1 MKTLV
6 KWFVILSVVPV
17 LLYLVF
23 GDKNTKPIPISQA
36 SAPAQAVPSSEA
48 PAVSKA
54 SMEEVDKLTL
64 AYLNSKVFPSGAV
77 VCKSEVLDGHVFIGC
92 KNRQLGSESAVRLW
106 VLKEGEY
113 LAVNGSARQD
123 LERLPSVGHLK
134 EMPLPLPASINIEE
148 ALKATA

>member
-1 MKTLV
+1 MKALV

-17 LLYLVF
+17 LLFLVF
-23 GDKNTKPIPISQA
+23 GDKTSKPIPMGQA
-36 SAPAQAVPSSEA
+36 SAPAQAVPPSEA

-64 AYLNSKVFPSGAV
+64 AYLNGKVFPSGAV
-77 VCKSEVLDGHVFIGC
+77 VCKSEVLDGYVFIGC
-92 KNRQLGSESAVRLW
+92 KNRQLGGESAVRLW

-123 LERLPSVGHLK
+123 LERLPSAGHLK

-148 ALKATA
+148 AIKATA